1 MLKGGLNS
9 GWQTVV
15 INIWV
20 WFKRKVIEYALVVG
34 TQRLFVVFSWTCNN
48 FISLIILALSKSGIL
63 WQVAFCKYDTYFSH
77 PGRLLFS
84 IHSPWSLFQESSNQ
98 SFDHDYNYHDKN
110 EVYFISTLLTFVF
123 CQSIPVQTSAWIT
136 RRFIRQ
142 GLHCNGQH
150 STFKTDSSF

>member
-1 MLKGGLNS
+1 MFERGVNS
-9 GWQTVV
+9 GWQTAV

-63 WQVAFCKYDTYFSH
+63 WQVTFCKYDTYFSH

-84 IHSPWSLFQESSNQ
+84 IHSPWRLFKSRPTKALIMITTIMIKWGVLYFN
-98 SFDHDYNYHDKN
+98 SFDLR
-110 EVYFISTLLTFVF
+110 IL
-123 CQSIPVQTSAWIT
+123 SINPCSNVRLNNKKIYQAGPPLQWTA
-136 RRFIRQ
+136 F
-142 GLHCNGQH
+142 N
-150 STFKTDSSF
+150 F